1 VRIPKGCNV
10 DEYTFKD
17 SPNVKIVRY

>member
-10 DEYTFKD
+10 DDDAFEYCPK
-17 SPNVKIVRY
+17 VKIEEY